1 MGDDGIHA
9 LRFHHGLQAGHR
21 RGVDGAGFTQGLRRG
36 VVSKLEALLKEHFP
50 VDLLDRRP
58 QVAGFF
64 PGHHVQ
70 SPLLHL
76 RRFSATPAASL
87 ARTSPSSNA
96 CRSSAV
102 AGRSSDR
109 TLPA

>member
-1 MGDDGIHA
+1 MDFRPA
-9 LRFHHGLQAGHR
+9 TVA
-21 RGVDGAGFTQGLRRG
+21 VWMAGFTQGLRRG

-76 RRFSATPAASL
+76 RRFFRHPGD
-87 ARTSPSSNA
+87 
-96 CRSSAV
+96 V
-102 AGRSSDR
+102 AGPHQP
-109 TLPA
+109 LL